1 MEGFCSRVLTQQQP
15 KKILRSIIK
24 GCSENLQGESSNS
37 DRAFICT
44 EFARK
49 ESKDFELH
57 VVKL

>member
-1 MEGFCSRVLTQQQP
+1 M
-15 KKILRSIIK
+15 IK
-24 GCSENLQGESSNS
+24 GCSENLQDESSNS
-37 DRAFICT
+37 DGAFVCT